1 MMHPC
6 KSCALRQMPIFLPFS
21 ESEVRFMTEFR
32 DGEVHLETGQTL
44 YHEGDDLEFFYT
56 VFAGQG
62 ARYKFLPNGERQLV
76 NFLFPGD
83 LTGLQG
89 LLEGQASTTA
99 VAACPMVLC
108 RFRKTRLPELFRTSP
123 SRAYA
128 LTWVAAVE
136 EHFLGETITTLGQRT
151 ALQRIAWALLKIHSR
166 LSAVGLAQGHGVAVS
181 VPAARSCRCT
191 WSVAGPHEQD
201 ARSSAQSGT
210 VGRRCTQDHGG
221 PCSCRDCDG
230 RAGSAAGSPPSLGQ
244 RNSC

>member
-1 MMHPC
+1 M
-6 KSCALRQMPIFLPFS
+6 SIFLPFS

-44 YHEGDDLEFFYT
+44 YHEGDDLNFFYT
-56 VFAGQG
+56 VLSGQG
-62 ARYKFLPNGERQLV
+62 ARYKFLPNGGRQLV

-166 LSAVGLAQGHGVAVS
+166 LTAVGLARGHGVPFPFRQRDLADALGLSLVHTNKML
-181 VPAARSCRCT
+181 ARLRNQAQWEDGVLRIT
-191 WSVAGPHEQD
+191 E
-201 ARSSAQSGT
+201 ARVLAEIAM
-210 VGRRCTQDHGG
+210 VDLEE
-221 PCSCRDCDG
+221 
-230 RAGSAAGSPPSLGQ
+230 PPVRPLL
-244 RNSC
+244 